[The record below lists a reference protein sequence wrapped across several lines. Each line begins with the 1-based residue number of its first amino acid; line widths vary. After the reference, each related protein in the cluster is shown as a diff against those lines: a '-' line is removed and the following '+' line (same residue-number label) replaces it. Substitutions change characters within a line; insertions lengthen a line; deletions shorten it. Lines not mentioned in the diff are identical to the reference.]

1 MPETIYYSKFEE
13 GKEKRK
19 EFTLKILELYKDQI
33 KGKVFIKPNM
43 VSYEDYPTTTHPE
56 TLETVI
62 TWLQDCG
69 HEIIIGDG
77 QGVDVSSKKVEE
89 TTITRLCQKHHLE
102 FLNLYNQPMKKFK
115 SPRGFRLKMSAIPFE
130 AESIIS
136 LPNLKSHKHWELRMT
151 GALKMVVGYFSKF
164 ERIKMH
170 MIILK
175 SRWKCVAEA
184 NWFLM
189 KQEGAPS
196 HLTIMDAIQPMIHA
210 NEARH
215 GGEPVYAGHIFASD
229 CPSVLDIHGFNYL
242 KAYEPRY
249 ANKTLNYVPYIKYAV
264 EYGLGGPEYEL
275 KEINP

>member
-1 MPETIYYSKFEE
+1 MSEIIYYAKFEE

-19 EFTLKILELYKDQI
+19 EFTQKILELYKDQI
-33 KGKVFIKPNM
+33 NGKVFIKPNM

-62 TWLQDCG
+62 TWLQDHG

-77 QGVDVSSKKVEE
+77 HGVDVRSKKVKE
-89 TTITRLCQKHHLE
+89 TTITRLCQKHNLE

-115 SPRGFRLKMSAIPFE
+115 SPRGFNIRMSVVPFE

-136 LPNLKSHKHWELRMT
+136 LPNLKSHPRLRLT

-175 SRWKCVAEA
+175 SRWKCIAEA
-184 NWFLM
+184 NWFLT
-189 KQEGAPS
+189 KQEGAPNR
-196 HLTIMDAIQPMIHA
+196 LTIMDGIQPMIDA

-215 GGEPVYAGHIFASD
+215 GGKHVYGGQIFASN
-229 CPSVLDIHGFNYL
+229 CPTVLDIHGFNYL
-242 KAYEPRY
+242 KEYEPRY
-249 ANKTLNYVPYIKYAV
+249 TGKTLDDVPYIKYAI